1 MESLVAYSI
10 PFGGLKDGMHQFD
23 YQIDNDFFSHFA
35 DTPIT
40 EGAFKIDLDFDKKP
54 DVIAVQIK
62 FNGTVGTACD
72 RCLEQMKMPVTG
84 EEQLL
89 IKFSDDFKEEA
100 EVVYL
105 PVGTHVWNAAQYI
118 YEFICL
124 ALPITKTHDLTA
136 DSTCDTTMLSYLEKK
151 ETKPEENQIWDQLKN
166 IKLE

>member
-105 PVGTHVWNAAQYI
+105 PIGTHVWNAA
-118 YEFICL
+118 C
-124 ALPITKTHDLTA
+124 
-136 DSTCDTTMLSYLEKK
+136 
-151 ETKPEENQIWDQLKN
+151 
-166 IKLE
+166 